1 MQTIPERLAGLVAL
15 LRNAI
20 GVFAQREVAA
30 RQVVWI
36 GDRAFQARPTPNALP
51 DAVWSL
57 FWNRLQLLSRR
68 FTLLYR
74 RWQSG
79 TLPTP
84 RPRRARTRPASP
96 PESAATPPRPPAL
109 RLPRAFG
116 WVNRRIP
123 EAAPPTGMLDALLRE
138 HEGEWRAFLAA
149 APQAGRL
156 LRPLCLALGIRQ
168 PAWLRLPP
176 RPRRPRPPR
185 PRRER
190 PWRLDDPRLG
200 LRPYVIAAARAWRKK
215 RA

>member
-1 MQTIPERLAGLVAL
+1 MWTIPEHFAGLIAL

-20 GVFAQREVAA
+20 GVFVQREVAA

-51 DAVWSL
+51 DEVWGL
-57 FWNRLQLLSRR
+57 FWNRLQRLSRR
-68 FTLLYR
+68 FTLLYQ

-79 TLPTP
+79 TLPKPHPHRT
-84 RPRRARTRPASP
+84 RARPAAPQDANTAP
-96 PESAATPPRPPAL
+96 PPTLPL
-109 RLPRAFG
+109 RLPRSFG
-116 WVNRRIP
+116 WVNHRIP
-123 EAAPPTGMLDALLRE
+123 ESAPPAGMLDAMLHQR
-138 HEGEWRAFLAA
+138 EGEVRAFLAA

-156 LRPLCLALGIRQ
+156 LRPLCQALGVVQ
-168 PAWLRLPP
+168 PDWLRLPP

-200 LRPYVIAAARAWRKK
+200 LQPYVIAAVKAWRKK
-215 RA
+215 RT